1 MCSALGTSAWRAA
14 RAAPPAGAL
23 RGAGRRPAGV
33 WRREGREAVAVR
45 AAAAARASAWR
56 ARAAEN
62 QEVTAAERTDMFD
75 RRDMTRA
82 RKEEEAAGAGPRAPA

>member
-14 RAAPPAGAL
+14 RAASVPRAL
-23 RGAGRRPAGV
+23 SGAGRRPDWV
-33 WRREGREAVAVR
+33 WRREAVAVR
-45 AAAAARASAWR
+45 EAARASAWR

-62 QEVTAAERTDMFD
+62 QEVTAAKRTDVFD

-82 RKEEEAAGAGPRAPA
+82 REEEEVAGAGPRAPA

>member
-1 MCSALGTSAWRAA
+1 M
-14 RAAPPAGAL
+14 
-23 RGAGRRPAGV
+23 
-33 WRREGREAVAVR
+33 R

-62 QEVTAAERTDMFD
+62 QEVTAAKRTDMFD

-82 RKEEEAAGAGPRAPA
+82 REEEEAAGAEPRAPA